1 VARAHAGPEKFGLAK
16 MLEEIKRDERAGKA
30 REKKVLSQDEIR
42 AMARR
47 RRNPE
52 AKNPP
57 AK

>member
-1 VARAHAGPEKFGLAK
+1 VKFNLAK
-16 MLEEIKRDERAGKA
+16 MLEEIKRDERGGKA
-30 REKKVLSQDEIR
+30 QEKKVLSQDEIR

-47 RRNPE
+47 RRKPE

>member
-1 VARAHAGPEKFGLAK
+1 MRFDLAK
-16 MLEEIKRDERAGKA
+16 MLEEIQRDERRGKGQ
-30 REKKVLSQDEIR
+30 ENKVLSQEEIK

-47 RRNPE
+47 RRKPE

>member
-1 VARAHAGPEKFGLAK
+1 
-16 MLEEIKRDERAGKA
+16 MLEEIQRDERRGKGQ
-30 REKKVLSQDEIR
+30 ENKVLSQEEIK

-47 RRNPE
+47 RRKPE